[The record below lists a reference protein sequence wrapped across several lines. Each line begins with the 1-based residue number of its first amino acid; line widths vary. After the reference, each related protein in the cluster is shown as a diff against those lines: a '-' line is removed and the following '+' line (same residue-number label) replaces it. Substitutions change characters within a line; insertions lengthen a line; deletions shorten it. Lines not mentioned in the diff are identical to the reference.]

1 MDWLVYDNSKPC
13 FSLVHVLL
21 RNIPWI
27 KGSTNPLLLQDQV
40 QGVPL
45 GPLSSYSR
53 HSLVFWRIFLII

>member
-27 KGSTNPLLLQDQV
+27 KGSTHPLLLQDQV

-53 HSLVFWRIFLII
+53 HSLTFWRIFLII